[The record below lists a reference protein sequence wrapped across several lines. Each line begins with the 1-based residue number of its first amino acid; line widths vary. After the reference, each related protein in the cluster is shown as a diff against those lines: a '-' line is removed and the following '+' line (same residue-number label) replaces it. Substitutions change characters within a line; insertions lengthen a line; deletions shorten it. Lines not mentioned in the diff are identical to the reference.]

1 MAVFWLV
8 AAKSLDDGLD
18 AGSHEI
24 WYAEVNTNCA
34 CAPSYSARGYVVT
47 FNDGDIRYYA
57 TMIVES

>member
-47 FNDGDIRYYA
+47 L
-57 TMIVES
+57 